1 MNWQMPTA
9 NSLEPYWMPFTANR
23 AFKAHPRM
31 IARAEGMYYYTD
43 RGDALLDGSSGLFC
57 VGAGHGRKQ
66 IAEITVTAGGG
77 RRKHDYVA
85 LSHLLHRDM
94 EHPVVTRRTADRDG
108 RSGDLRAGIN
118 RAHIT

>member
-23 AFKAHPRM
+23 QFKAHPRM

-57 VGAGHGRKQ
+57 VAAGHGRHVPPCHRGSRQ
-66 IAEITVTAGGG
+66 TGSLSARPGPAPA
-77 RRKHDYVA
+77 RKA
-85 LSHLLHRDM
+85 
-94 EHPVVTRRTADRDG
+94 
-108 RSGDLRAGIN
+108 I
-118 RAHIT
+118 